1 MRYAPTVP
9 GEEPHERY
17 AEAITMIV
25 CVEYMLDQLM
35 LGTKEMSQAIVEAL
49 MTDGKAETIR
59 EWIKMI
65 REEEYV
71 S

>member
-1 MRYAPTVP
+1 MRYAPTSP
-9 GEEPHERY
+9 NEEPHERY

-35 LGTKEMSQAIVEAL
+35 LGTKEMSQAIVEDL
-49 MTDGKAETIR
+49 MTDGKVETIW